1 MAAWEYTDRAGESKM
16 EILAYTWVNE
26 FGERKQTNEI
36 NYNPNGLLK
45 GNWTLQTNVR
55 N

>member
-1 MAAWEYTDRAGESKM
+1 M

-26 FGERKQTNEI
+26 FGEHKQTNEI
-36 NYNPNGLLK
+36 NYNPNGILK
-45 GNWTLQTNVR
+45 GNWTLQVNVR

>member
-1 MAAWEYTDRAGESKM
+1 MDPNTGKITTDSNAYS
-16 EILAYTWVNE
+16 YTWVNE